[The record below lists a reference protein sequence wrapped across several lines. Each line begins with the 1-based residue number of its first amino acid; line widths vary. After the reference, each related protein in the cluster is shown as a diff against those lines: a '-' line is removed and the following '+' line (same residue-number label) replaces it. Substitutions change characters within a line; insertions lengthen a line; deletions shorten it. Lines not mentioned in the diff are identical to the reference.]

1 MKQGL
6 PGDQPRFVGYYR
18 VSTERQGRSGLGL
31 DAQREAV
38 SQYISQTGGVLLDA
52 YTEVESGKQHQ
63 RPELH
68 RALVECRKRK
78 AVLIIAKLDRL
89 ARSVHFIS
97 GLMES
102 GVDFVAVDNP
112 HANKLMLH
120 LLAAFAEHEREAI
133 SERTKA
139 ALAAAKARGVQLGAN
154 GRRLAER
161 HKQAADA
168 FAREVGGNLLALKRL
183 GLSFAAI
190 AKHLNDSNIPSAKGG
205 RWYAQTV
212 QRVIAR
218 LRIA

>member
-1 MKQGL
+1 
-6 PGDQPRFVGYYR
+6 
-18 VSTERQGRSGLGL
+18 
-31 DAQREAV
+31 
-38 SQYISQTGGVLLDA
+38 
-52 YTEVESGKQHQ
+52 
-63 RPELH
+63 
-68 RALVECRKRK
+68 
-78 AVLIIAKLDRL
+78 
-89 ARSVHFIS
+89 
-97 GLMES
+97 MES